1 MFTAQDLRKKPSL
14 VKAFLGL
21 TAAVF
26 EQLIADVQARLPEY
40 ERQRLERADRQR
52 AVGGGRKCDQPLVI
66 RVALVLTYLRL
77 HISQEAVALL
87 YGATQSDVSR
97 ELRRLLP
104 VIREVL
110 PCPEVWE
117 VVEEGLPLEGAAEP
131 VAEGAAEPVAEG
143 AAEPAV
149 EGAAEPAVEG
159 AAEPVVEGAAEP
171 VAEGTAE
178 PVAEGAAEPVAEG
191 AAEPVAEGAA
201 EPAAEGTAEPVVEGA
216 AEPAVEGAAEP
227 WRADLVLV
235 DATEQQVYRSQDGVE
250 RKEHYS
256 GKKKQFTLKTQFVT
270 DGEHHIKAISV
281 AVGGA
286 THDKT
291 LSDEVNTLERLP
303 EGTEVNADKGYQGL
317 DKQVGWVTVRHLE
330 TGEEQ
335 QVPRLT
341 VRTPVK
347 KPKGGEL
354 TEAQQAFNQHLS
366 RLRVRV
372 EHCLGWVKNWD
383 VIATRFRCDHG
394 IYTLIMQVVCGLVNH
409 QTHRWQAARATV
421 EA

>member
-149 EGAAEPAVEG
+149 EGAAEPVAEG

-171 VAEGTAE
+171 VVEGTAE
-178 PVAEGAAEPVAEG
+178 PV
-191 AAEPVAEGAA
+191 
-201 EPAAEGTAEPVVEGA
+201 
-216 AEPAVEGAAEP
+216 VEGAAEP

>member
-1 MFTAQDLRKKPSL
+1 MFIAQDLRKKPSL

-131 VAEGAAEPVAEG
+131 VAEGAAEPVA
-143 AAEPAV
+143 
-149 EGAAEPAVEG
+149 
-159 AAEPVVEGAAEP
+159 
-171 VAEGTAE
+171 
-178 PVAEGAAEPVAEG
+178 
-191 AAEPVAEGAA
+191 
-201 EPAAEGTAEPVVEGA
+201 EGA

-372 EHCLGWVKNWD
+372 EHCLGWVKNLD

>member
-1 MFTAQDLRKKPSL
+1 
-14 VKAFLGL
+14 V
-21 TAAVF
+21 
-26 EQLIADVQARLPEY
+26 
-40 ERQRLERADRQR
+40 
-52 AVGGGRKCDQPLVI
+52 
-66 RVALVLTYLRL
+66 
-77 HISQEAVALL
+77 
-87 YGATQSDVSR
+87 
-97 ELRRLLP
+97 
-104 VIREVL
+104 
-110 PCPEVWE
+110 
-117 VVEEGLPLEGAAEP
+117 
-131 VAEGAAEPVAEG
+131 
-143 AAEPAV
+143 
-149 EGAAEPAVEG
+149 
-159 AAEPVVEGAAEP
+159 
-171 VAEGTAE
+171 
-178 PVAEGAAEPVAEG
+178 
-191 AAEPVAEGAA
+191 
-201 EPAAEGTAEPVVEGA
+201 
-216 AEPAVEGAAEP
+216 VEGAAEP